1 MVKMTL
7 NWAQRSLWSSKGW
20 LKPFQRLQKAV
31 QTSHSPL
38 LQFTVPASQKE
49 APAQVCRPSFYIW
62 YPVLGPT
69 AQGMLL
75 DGLALKLAGLH
86 SWSHGTVTIREVLEV

>member
-49 APAQVCRPSFYIW
+49 APA
-62 YPVLGPT
+62 
-69 AQGMLL
+69 
-75 DGLALKLAGLH
+75 
-86 SWSHGTVTIREVLEV
+86 